1 MTNKYEQDMALSAL
15 LAAAIDVK
23 ATLPASLIKASYDI
37 QKRNQFNQDQTTS
50 LNDLEQL
57 VEVHLAQGFAK

>member
-1 MTNKYEQDMALSAL
+1 MTNKYEHDMALSAL